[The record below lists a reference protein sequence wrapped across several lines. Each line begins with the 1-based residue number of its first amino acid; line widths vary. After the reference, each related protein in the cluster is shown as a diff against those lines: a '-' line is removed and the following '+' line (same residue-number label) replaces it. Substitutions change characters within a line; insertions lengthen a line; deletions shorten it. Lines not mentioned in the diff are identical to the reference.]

1 MFEWGDGL
9 FEVRRGIDEPV
20 FVFIGIDD
28 GEAGGGTGGE
38 GGVCAV
44 GAGASGLGESA
55 ILGDAEEPGVHGWKF
70 TGLITDQR

>member
-1 MFEWGDGL
+1 MFELGW
-9 FEVRRGIDEPV
+9 GIDEPV

-28 GEAGGGTGGE
+28 GEAGGGARGE
-38 GGVCAV
+38 AGVCAV

-70 TGLITDQR
+70 TG